1 MVGFCFAS
9 DALDRRMPALF
20 AEWLKQQQL
29 AGVWATVCGCVLQ
42 VAPQLDG
49 EEFGIASASLCF
61 LFACEGRFSF
71 QCLSRHFSR
80 GGGNFG
86 PSYLA

>member
-1 MVGFCFAS
+1 MRWMVGFCFAS

-29 AGVWATVCGCVLQ
+29 AGGWVCLGNGVCGCVLQ

-49 EEFGIASASLCF
+49 EEFGIASLCF

-71 QCLSRHFSR
+71 QCLSRDF
-80 GGGNFG
+80 F
-86 PSYLA
+86 